1 MLTRFE
7 TLLKHALRYQ
17 VTDIHFNFQE
27 SRISIEMRGLKGLI
41 PYQPSFEIKPLVEYL
56 KYRADLDLTNINAPK
71 TGSFSYVYKGKE
83 YFFRLAV
90 ITTFKAENLVL
101 RILNVTYISGVLSKD
116 SKQNEIF
123 SKITTLDNGLV
134 IFSGP
139 TGSGKTTT
147 LYNIIN
153 QMEKR
158 KIYTIEDPIE
168 IYFEKFVQIQVNE
181 ALNLDYGQAIK
192 QVLRHD
198 PDVIVIGEIRDEL
211 EAKMAIRAALTG
223 HLVLATLHATNCQE
237 VILRLLD
244 LGVIKYDLLAT
255 LKYIVNQRLIT
266 LPTLR
271 YPKYEIIDTEIIK
284 NSNI

>member
-17 VTDIHFNFQE
+17 VTDIHFNTVNQQVL
-27 SRISIEMRGLKGLI
+27 IEMRGLKGLI
-41 PYQPSFEIKPLVEYL
+41 PYRPSFEVKPLLEYL
-56 KYRADLDLTNINAPK
+56 KYRADLDLTNLNAPK
-71 TGSFSYVYKGKE
+71 TGSFSYNYRGKE

-90 ITTFKAENLVL
+90 IATFQSENLVL
-101 RILNVTYISGVLSKD
+101 RILNISYLNGVLSKD
-116 SKQNEIF
+116 QSQNEIF
-123 SKITTLDNGLV
+123 IKITQLETGLV

-158 KIYTIEDPIE
+158 KVYTIEDPIE
-168 IYFEKFVQIQVNE
+168 IYFEKFIQIQVNE
-181 ALNLDYGQAIK
+181 AQKLSYAAAIK

-198 PDVIVIGEIRDEL
+198 PDVIVIGEIRDEV
-211 EAKMAIRAALTG
+211 EAKMAVRAALTG
-223 HLVLATLHATNCQE
+223 HLVLATLHASNCEE
-237 VILRLLD
+237 VIPRLLD
-244 LGVIKYDLLAT
+244 LNVLKYDLLAT
-255 LKYIVNQRLIT
+255 IKYIINQRLIT

-271 YPKYEIIDTEIIK
+271 YPKYEIIDETTIK
-284 NSNI
+284 NRTF